1 MKPYIILLSLVSGG
15 KTIEKPKTALQTLNE
30 LAKQKKIEKYKGYP
44 LHCLT
49 FDTYKDKTTNELTK
63 SVMAWLKLH
72 NYHVERTG
80 NEGRIIDQRQTVT
93 NVIGQTKTI
102 GSLKRIYSSGTRG
115 TSDIKAI
122 VNGRFIA
129 IEIKNINTKD
139 RHSSYQKD
147 YQKQVETSGGVY
159 IVVASFQGFYEWFIQ
174 LTNQLTLF

>member
-1 MKPYIILLSLVSGG
+1 MDSVKM
-15 KTIEKPKTALQTLNE
+15 TALQVLND
-30 LAKQKKIEKYKGYP
+30 LAKQKKIDKYKGYP

-63 SVMAWLKLH
+63 SVIAWLKLH

-115 TSDIKAI
+115 TSDLKAI
-122 VNGRFIA
+122 INGLFVA
-129 IEIKNINTKD
+129 IEIKNHNTKD
-139 RHSSYQKD
+139 RQSNYQKE

-159 IVVASFQGFYEWFIQ
+159 VVVASFQGFYEWFNNFTEKGLQ
-174 LTNQLTLF
+174 NEK